1 MRKYRGFTL
10 IELLIVVAII
20 AILAAIAV
28 PNFLEAQVRA
38 KVSRVRADMRS
49 IATAIEA
56 YSVDTNMYPAS
67 TQDEFSVN
75 SQFPTS
81 GDTEYDLSGQ
91 RSTFAALGLSLDAEP
106 EHHFMILTTPVA
118 YITSLPGDPFAD
130 KKGVA
135 FGYTNGADVG
145 WIMWSYGPDTDEQFG
160 SQLDGEFHESE
171 DWEAAAWSNQTV
183 YNPFRSNPMMA
194 LLYMTSDSHPD
205 NDTAFT
211 YDTTN
216 GSVSDG
222 DLWRFASQ

>member
-1 MRKYRGFTL
+1 MKKFKGFTL

-38 KVSRVRADMRS
+38 KVARVKADMRS

-56 YSVDTNMYPAS
+56 YSVDTNLYPTA
-67 TQDEFSVN
+67 TNGEFSVN
-75 SQFPTS
+75 SQFPTDGSAS
-81 GDTEYDLSGQ
+81 GDIGPSGN
-91 RSTFAALGLSLDAEP
+91 RITFGSLGMKEDP
-106 EHHFMILTTPVA
+106 EDHFMTLTTPVG
-118 YITSLPGDPFAD
+118 YITALPSDPFAD

-135 FGYTNGADVG
+135 FGYANGVDVG

-160 SQLDGEFHESE
+160 SQLGAEFGESE
-171 DWEAAAWSNQTV
+171 DWDTADWANQTV
-183 YNPFRSNPMMA
+183 YNPFRSNPMPA
-194 LLYMTSDSHPD
+194 LVYWISEESAS
-205 NDTAFT
+205 NVTAFT

-222 DLWRFASQ
+222 DVWRFASQ

>member
-1 MRKYRGFTL
+1 MKKFRGFTL

-38 KVSRVRADMRS
+38 KVSRVKADMRS

-56 YSVDTNMYPAS
+56 YSVDTNLYPVA
-67 TQDEFSVN
+67 TQGEFSVN
-75 SQFPTS
+75 SQFPTGGTPPENS
-81 GDTEYDLSGQ
+81 GN
-91 RSTFAALGLSLDAEP
+91 RVTFASLGICDEPDA
-106 EHHFMILTTPVA
+106 HFMILTTPVA
-118 YITSLPGDPFAD
+118 YITALPGDPFAD

-135 FGYTNGADVG
+135 FGYTNGVDVG
-145 WIMWSYGPDTDEQFG
+145 WIMWSYGPDTDEGIG
-160 SQLDGEFHESE
+160 SQLGGEFEGSE
-171 DWEAAAWSNQTV
+171 DWDAADWSNQTV
-183 YNPFRSNPMMA
+183 YNPFRSNPMPA
-194 LLYMTSDSHPD
+194 LLYLTSTNHPTA
-205 NDTAFT
+205 DTAFT

>member
-1 MRKYRGFTL
+1 MKKYKGFTL

-38 KVSRVRADMRS
+38 KVARVKADMRS

-56 YSVDTNMYPAS
+56 YSVDTNQYPTA
-67 TQDEFSVN
+67 TQGEYSVN
-75 SQFPTS
+75 SQFPTGTAS
-81 GDTEYDLSGQ
+81 PALSGN
-91 RSTFAALGLSLDAEP
+91 RITFASLGIVGDP
-106 EHHFMILTTPVA
+106 QDHFMILTTPVA
-118 YITSLPGDPFAD
+118 YITALPGDPFAD

-135 FGYTNGADVG
+135 FGYTNGVDVG
-145 WIMWSYGPDTDEQFG
+145 WIMWSYGPDTDEQVG

-171 DWEAAAWSNQTV
+171 DWESGDWSNQTV
-183 YNPFRSNPMMA
+183 YNPFRSNPLPA
-194 LLYMTSDSHPD
+194 LVYWTSTSHSE

>member
-1 MRKYRGFTL
+1 MKKYRGFTL

-38 KVSRVRADMRS
+38 KVARVQADMRS

-56 YSVDTNMYPAS
+56 YSVDTNLYPMA
-67 TQDEFSVN
+67 TQGEFSVN
-75 SQFPTS
+75 SQFPTGEPS
-81 GDTEYDLSGQ
+81 PALSGN
-91 RSTFAALGLSLDAEP
+91 RITFASLGIASDP
-106 EHHFMILTTPVA
+106 EDHFMILTTPVA